1 MALDEKT
8 VAELRGICAEMRK
21 TIIQTLHGVQTGHP
35 GGSLSAVEILT
46 TLYFRHMQV
55 DCKDAQCADRDRFI
69 ASKGHCAPALYT
81 TLCEKGFL
89 DKAELANL
97 RQLGC
102 KLQGHPDMK
111 KTPGVDLSTG
121 SLGLGLSAGI
131 GMALSARLND
141 QNYRTYVLLGDGE
154 LQEGQIWEAA
164 MAAAKF
170 KLDHLTAI
178 VDNNGVQLDGT
189 VEEIMSL
196 GSLKQKFAAFG
207 WHVIEADGHDLDSL
221 DAAFIE
227 AKSFQGAPSVILAR
241 TVKGKGVSF
250 MEGKNEWH
258 GKAIND
264 QQFAQA
270 MRDLEVAQ

>member
-1 MALDEKT
+1 
-8 VAELRGICAEMRK
+8 
-21 TIIQTLHGVQTGHP
+21 
-35 GGSLSAVEILT
+35 VEILT
-46 TLYFRHMQV
+46 TLYFNHLQV
-55 DCKDAQCADRDRFI
+55 DCKDAECADRDRFI
-69 ASKGHCAPALYT
+69 ASKGHCAPALYI
-81 TLCEKGFL
+81 TLCEKGFI

-111 KTPGVDLSTG
+111 KVPGVDLSTG

-131 GMALSARLND
+131 GMALSARLNR
-141 QNYRTYVLLGDGE
+141 QAYRTYVLLGDGE

-170 KLDHLTAI
+170 KLDSLTAI

-189 VEEIMSL
+189 VEEIMPM
-196 GSLKQKFAAFG
+196 GSLKLKFEAFG
-207 WHVIEADGHDLDSL
+207 WNVIEADGHDIDSL
-221 DAAFIE
+221 DAAFAQ
-227 AKSFQGAPSVILAR
+227 AKTVKGVPSVILAK

-250 MEGKNEWH
+250 MEGRNEWH

-264 QQFAQA
+264 EQFAQA
-270 MRDLEVAQ
+270 MKELGGAQ